1 VNWSDQQTPDN
12 PPDELIEP
20 FLDGDLSPDER
31 ERVLTAASQDSEF
44 AGQLVLA
51 RSIREALRSMPSA
64 VAPPDLVPSVM
75 GQVRRDRRRKF
86 IEQVRDRLRLVAA
99 VDLRPLLATATLV
112 AVIVTGSLLSRP
124 TPPAV
129 SPEAEAAL
137 AQIKWTLA
145 LVSEVTE
152 RSTNHIRRD
161 VLEPHVLG
169 HMSTAAQDVFDDSHP
184 GPVVN

>member
-1 VNWSDQQTPDN
+1 MNWSDQQTPDN
-12 PPDELIEP
+12 LPDALIEP
-20 FLDGDLSPDER
+20 FLDGALTPEER
-31 ERVLTAASQDSEF
+31 DRVLAAASRDADF
-44 AGQLVLA
+44 AAQLVLA

-64 VAPPDLVPSVM
+64 VAPADLVPSVM
-75 GQVRRDRRRKF
+75 GEVRRDRWRQF
-86 IEQVRDRLRLVAA
+86 VRQLQGRLRMLTT
-99 VDLRPLLATATLV
+99 VDFRPVLATATLV
-112 AVIVTGSLLSRP
+112 AVIVAGALLGRP
-124 TPPAV
+124 APTV

-152 RSTNHIRRD
+152 RSTDHIRRD

-169 HMSTAAQDVFDDSHP
+169 HIRSAAHDVFDDSRP

>member
-12 PPDELIEP
+12 LPDALIEP
-20 FLDGDLSPDER
+20 FLDGALSPEDR
-31 ERVLTAASQDSEF
+31 ERVLAAAARDAEF
-44 AGQLVLA
+44 ARQLVLA
-51 RSIREALRSMPSA
+51 RSIREALRSMPSTM
-64 VAPPDLVPSVM
+64 APADLVPSVM
-75 GQVRRDRRRKF
+75 GEVRRDRRQQFVGQLRG
-86 IEQVRDRLRLVAA
+86 RLTSLFA
-99 VDLRPLLATATLV
+99 VDFRPVLATATLV
-112 AVIVTGSLLSRP
+112 AVIVTGALVGRP
-124 TPPAV
+124 TNTV

-152 RSTNHIRRD
+152 RSTDHIRRD

-169 HMSTAAQDVFDDSHP
+169 HMSTAANDVFDDSRP